1 MRTRNTTAILLWTA
15 QGLLAALFLF
25 AGAMKLS
32 IPMDVLA
39 EQARLPGPFLR
50 FIAVVELLGAVGVVL
65 PAMLRIRPELTTLAA
80 AGLLIVMGGA
90 VVTSAMTVGVV
101 AALMPAIV
109 GVVAGFV
116 AYGRWRVV
124 PIEAR
129 A

>member
-1 MRTRNTTAILLWTA
+1 MKTRNTTAVLLWTA

-39 EQARLPGPFLR
+39 EQARMPGPFLR
-50 FIAVVELLGAVGVVL
+50 FIAVVELLGAVGLVL